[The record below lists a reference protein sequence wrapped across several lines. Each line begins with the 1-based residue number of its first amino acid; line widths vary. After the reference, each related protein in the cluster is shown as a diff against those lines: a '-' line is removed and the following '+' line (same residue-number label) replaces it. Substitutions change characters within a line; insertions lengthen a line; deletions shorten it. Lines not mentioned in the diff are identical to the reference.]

1 MGVHGILQRTKEL
14 VCANDGR
21 PQLILSSAAEKKEED
36 RIARF
41 AESACTMRARNA
53 AAGGRTVRGLV
64 CCYHA
69 AATGRLH

>member
-36 RIARF
+36 KI